1 MKEKK
6 KKGKKGKGR
15 KGKGRKGKEQKERGG
30 HEREGKKNKGK
41 GYRLTLAPGRSPAL
55 SRRGLSG
62 QGLRVG
68 IGAQGCTKCITCKN
82 ASRPAR
88 AQLVKHLTV
97 ECCSYQMVPG
107 SHPGGQ
113 IFMES
118 RTMLMLVFAPAIHAI
133 HESFDRFPKWG

>member
-1 MKEKK
+1 MEEK
-6 KKGKKGKGR
+6 KKGKEREGKEREGKGR
-15 KGKGRKGKEQKERGG
+15 NKRKGEDMKGKE
-30 HEREGKKNKGK
+30 KKNKGK

-55 SRRGLSG
+55 SGRGLPG

-133 HESFDRFPKWG
+133 HESFERFPKWG